1 MGLDKK
7 SLDRIVQFVKAVK
20 DIPGNEEFIDE
31 LREVLEIQ
39 APNNVS
45 AATIPNVDA
54 IEKIEHYLGLDYSL
68 DSTIPRIDYSFVT
81 EDDIRNQLEADYRE
95 MLRYRYGLRAHK
107 VDFMEFCRYVQLQA
121 EMVLNYY
128 YDNRFEDDDEI
139 KAHILGVVSW
149 LKKIDNINYFVL
161 LVGFCRE
168 HKIDYSTLDDVRIIR
183 NYQSHRS
190 AIEMDIDKTIAIAQ
204 KFFSGDN
211 FDKRKMVFIENKVDS
226 HTAETFKS
234 ETGFDIKTY
243 NLCVREHMLMKN
255 QPYHDILS
263 SLSRI
268 VNCISKVM

>member
-20 DIPGNEEFIDE
+20 DTPGNEEFIAE
-31 LREVLEIQ
+31 LREVLDIK
-39 APNNVS
+39 APTGVSSSTMQNN
-45 AATIPNVDA
+45 DA

-128 YDNRFEDDDEI
+128 YDNRFDSDDEI
-139 KAHILGVVSW
+139 KAHISDVSW
-149 LKKIDNINYFVL
+149 LKKIDNINYFAL
-161 LVGFCRE
+161 LVGFCSE

-183 NYQSHRS
+183 NSQSHRS
-190 AIEMDIDKTIAIAQ
+190 SIEMEIDKTMAVAR
-204 KFFSGDN
+204 KFFSDDN
-211 FDKRKMVFIENKVDS
+211 FDKRKMVFRENKVDH
-226 HTAETFKS
+226 HTAEAFKS
-234 ETGFDIKTY
+234 ETGVDIKTY

-255 QPYHDILS
+255 QPYNDIIA
-263 SLSRI
+263 SLSKI
-268 VNCISKVM
+268 VSSISQLM

>member
-7 SLDRIVQFVKAVK
+7 SLDRIVKFVKAVK
-20 DIPGNEEFIDE
+20 DVPGNEEFIAK
-31 LREVLEIQ
+31 LRKVLEIQ
-39 APNNVS
+39 APTNVS

-68 DSTIPRIDYSFVT
+68 DDTIPRIDYSFIA

-128 YDNRFEDDDEI
+128 YDNRFADDDEI
-139 KAHILGVVSW
+139 KAHISEISW
-149 LKKIDNINYFVL
+149 LKKIENINYFTL
-161 LVGFCRE
+161 LVGFCCE
-168 HKIDYSTLDDVRIIR
+168 HKLDHSILDDVRIIR
-183 NYQSHRS
+183 NSQSHRS

-211 FDKRKMVFIENKVDS
+211 FDKRKMVFRENKVDS

-234 ETGFDIKTY
+234 ETGVDIKTY

-255 QPYHDILS
+255 QPYNDIIA
-263 SLSRI
+263 SLSKI
-268 VNCISKVM
+268 VSIISQLM